1 LHAQLQSATEQ
12 LSDEPQPAAQE
23 QSEHPE
29 FPQLQP
35 ITKIAADKIINVFIF
50 IYYTF

>member
-1 LHAQLQSATEQ
+1 LQAQLQSATEQ
-12 LSDEPQPAAQE
+12 LSDEQQPASQE

-35 ITKIAADKIINVFIF
+35 ITKSAAQNTISFFIVFF
-50 IYYTF
+50 SF